1 MNISTTV
8 LKSTGYP
15 FLNQTAI
22 QSLQALAA
30 NSETPLAPGTIYQA
44 VVTVLYDG
52 ENCVDTATLLK
63 SRVEEAGAATSEAAE
78 SETKPDN

>member
-1 MNISTTV
+1 MNMSTTV

-22 QSLQALAA
+22 QSLQTLAA
-30 NSETPLAPGTIYQA
+30 NSETPLTPGTIYQA

-52 ENCVDTATLLK
+52 ENCVDTEALLK
-63 SRVEEAGAATSEAAE
+63 SRVEESENATSEDPN
-78 SETKPDN
+78 SDTKPEN